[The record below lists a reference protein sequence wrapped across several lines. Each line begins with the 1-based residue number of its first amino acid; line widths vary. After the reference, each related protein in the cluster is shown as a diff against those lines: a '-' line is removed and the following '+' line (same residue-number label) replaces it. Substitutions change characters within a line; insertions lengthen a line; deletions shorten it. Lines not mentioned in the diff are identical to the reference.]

1 MNIENLI
8 RDLDKLKS
16 HFSKAPNR
24 IYSKEKLNEKLKI
37 LNKIENNFKVIFNE
51 LKDSDEKVVSGLK
64 FKKLADE
71 IKTYIEKQNDII
83 TITMNKVEFL
93 KLAAATINRSFEG
106 DPLKLNSFI
115 DAIELLDS
123 IASSELK
130 DTLILFVKTRLEG
143 KAREIIPENPT
154 SIQDIIKILKN
165 KIKPEN
171 SKVVAGK
178 IATLQI
184 RNNDYAE
191 FSKNVEELADALER
205 TLVIEGMTQAKAHE
219 MAIEQTVDVCAM
231 NAKSEIVRTVIM
243 ATPFNDPKDVI
254 AKLVVTQNK
263 ENSTKQILAYR
274 AQRYNQNQHQR
285 NGYRGYKFDYN
296 NAIRTNNYQENKKNR
311 NYYKYNNRSNNNNS
325 RNRYS
330 NRGHANNYYKRGEN
344 TNRVM
349 TLNADA
355 PQLEQ
360 QLREVTEL

>member
-1 MNIENLI
+1 
-8 RDLDKLKS
+8 
-16 HFSKAPNR
+16 
-24 IYSKEKLNEKLKI
+24 
-37 LNKIENNFKVIFNE
+37 NFKVIFNE

-71 IKTYIEKQNDII
+71 IKTYIEKQSDII

-123 IASSELK
+123 IASNELK

-205 TLVIEGMTQAKAHE
+205 TLVIEGMTQ
-219 MAIEQTVDVCAM
+219 
-231 NAKSEIVRTVIM
+231 
-243 ATPFNDPKDVI
+243 
-254 AKLVVTQNK
+254 
-263 ENSTKQILAYR
+263 
-274 AQRYNQNQHQR
+274 
-285 NGYRGYKFDYN
+285 
-296 NAIRTNNYQENKKNR
+296 
-311 NYYKYNNRSNNNNS
+311 
-325 RNRYS
+325 
-330 NRGHANNYYKRGEN
+330 
-344 TNRVM
+344 
-349 TLNADA
+349 
-355 PQLEQ
+355 
-360 QLREVTEL
+360 